1 MKMKVINNFF
11 LSFTFTLFFVII
23 SCDNQPVINDKDIV
37 FPDSNVSYQNHVQP
51 FMMLKCA
58 YRGCHSREDR
68 AGGRDMTTW
77 FALFETENVGLVIP
91 FEPVR
96 SRLVQ
101 ILKAEPPHQ
110 GYFTFQKGYF
120 SENHINGIITW
131 IKEGA
136 ELN

>member
-1 MKMKVINNFF
+1 MRMRVISYI
-11 LSFTFTLFFVII
+11 LISFII
-23 SCDNQPVINDKDIV
+23 TIIICSCDNQPIVNDKDIV

-58 YRGCHSREDR
+58 YRGCHSSEDR

-91 FEPVR
+91 YNPEQ
-96 SRLVQ
+96 SRFVQ
-101 ILKAEPPHQ
+101 ILKASPPHQ

-131 IKEGA
+131 INEGA